1 MSWIAKRI
9 LALSTMTFSL
19 DLPSIYARMYMAI
32 LFGDGGAAAKYN
44 RLQFAGSLKR
54 FFVSG
59 LLNRVRGWKCWFVEF
74 AWISDQCYVNLTS
87 GRAIPFCLVLIVCG
101 SRASGNHCHE

>member
-1 MSWIAKRI
+1 
-9 LALSTMTFSL
+9 MTFSL

-59 LLNRVRGWKCWFVEF
+59 LLNRARGWKCWFVEL
-74 AWISDQCYVNLTS
+74 AWISDQCYVATVSLRPALAEPRLCQSKLATRKLRHLPLMRLQS
-87 GRAIPFCLVLIVCG
+87 I
-101 SRASGNHCHE
+101 